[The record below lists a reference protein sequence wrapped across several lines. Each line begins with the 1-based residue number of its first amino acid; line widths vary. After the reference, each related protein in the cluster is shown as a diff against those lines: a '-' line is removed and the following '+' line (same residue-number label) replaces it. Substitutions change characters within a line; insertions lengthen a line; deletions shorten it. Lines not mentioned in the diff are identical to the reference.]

1 MKNGITKARG
11 GEIMSKSVVLI
22 KKGTDGRKLAY
33 EALAEIAAEEIL
45 SQREKILIKPNIT
58 VEMQASTGVTTHAR
72 IVEGIL
78 QFLADNGIK
87 NAVIG
92 EGGGC
97 DITRA
102 YERLGFSQI
111 ASKYGITLADFNQEP
126 EITVKVPNPLVQDA
140 FGLAKTVTEC
150 DCIINAP
157 CLKVHKWESRI
168 TLCMKN
174 MMGCIARNR
183 SIMHRNFNRRL
194 MDLLSVVNKS
204 EVNIID
210 GIVGHEG
217 DEIHGNPVGVGVVIA
232 SRDWVAADAVGAA
245 VMGFAEGEVGHIT
258 LAEQHGFG
266 IGIRSNIEVRG
277 ASIESVMKPFK
288 RGRD

>member
-1 MKNGITKARG
+1 
-11 GEIMSKSVVLI
+11 MSKSVVLI
-22 KKGTDGRKLAY
+22 KRGTDGRKLAY
-33 EALAEIAAEEIL
+33 EALAEMNAEEIL

-58 VEMQASTGVTTHAR
+58 VEMSASTGVTTHPS
-72 IVEGIL
+72 IVEGVL
-78 QFLADNGIK
+78 QFLSDNGIK
-87 NAVIG
+87 NAIIG

-97 DITRA
+97 DITQA
-102 YERLGFSQI
+102 YENLGFSQI
-111 ASKYGITLADFNQEP
+111 ASKYSVALANFNTEP
-126 EITVKVPNPLVQDA
+126 EVTVKVPNPLVQDA
-140 FGLAKTVTEC
+140 FGLAKTLTEC
-150 DCIINAP
+150 DCIINVP

-174 MMGCIARNR
+174 MMGCIVRNR
-183 SIMHRNFNRRL
+183 SIMHQNFNQRII
-194 MDLLSVVNKS
+194 DLLSVTNKS

-232 SRDWVAADAVGAA
+232 SRDWVAGDAVGAA
-245 VMGFAEGEVGHIT
+245 VMGFTEGEVGHIT
-258 LAEQHGFG
+258 MAEKHDFG
-266 IGIRSNIEVRG
+266 IGTLANIEVRG

>member
-1 MKNGITKARG
+1 V
-11 GEIMSKSVVLI
+11 SKSVALI
-22 KKGTDGRKLAY
+22 KRSTDGRKLAY
-33 EALAEIAAEEIL
+33 EALVEIAAEEIL
-45 SQREKILIKPNIT
+45 KKRNKILIKPNIT
-58 VEMQASTGVTTHAR
+58 AAMPASTGVTTHVS

-78 QFLADNGIK
+78 QFLYDNGVK

-97 DITRA
+97 DITQA
-102 YERLGFSQI
+102 YEKLGFSQI
-111 ASKYGITLADFNQEP
+111 ARKYGVPLTDFNREP
-126 EITVKVPNPLVQDA
+126 EVIVKVQKPLVQDA

-150 DCIINAP
+150 DCIINLP
-157 CLKVHKWESRI
+157 CLKVHKWESRV

-183 SIMHRNFNRRL
+183 SIMHRNFNQRL
-194 MDLLSVVNKS
+194 MDLLSVTNRS

-210 GIVGHEG
+210 GIVGLEG

-245 VMGFAEGEVGHIT
+245 VMGFSEGEVEHIP

-266 IGIRSNIEVRG
+266 TGTLSNIELRG
-277 ASIESVMKPFK
+277 ASIESVRKPFK
-288 RGRD
+288 HGRD